1 MLANSTEPEAQPVRV
16 GVVGQGY
23 WGRKLAARYRQI
35 SEALLVGVCDHDAA
49 ALARASAE
57 HAHVPAYARL
67 DDLLRH
73 KPDLVVV
80 ATEPRAHMPVA
91 RAALEAGCAVFVEKP
106 LATSVA
112 DADRL
117 AALGAR
123 VGRPVLG
130 SALWSWDPVVG
141 ALAGLVAEGRIG
153 RLLRIEGA
161 RQNLGCL
168 KPGHDVLDDLLPHDL
183 QILRRMMS
191 SPPVQ
196 VQAWGS
202 RLAGTSALDA
212 ATVRLVWSDAT
223 EAELRLSWVSPEKVR
238 RMVVVGTEGMAVFEP
253 LDVAAPLRVHRSR
266 PTDAA
271 RAEPGALADVWAPPL
286 PRDGVEPLL
295 AQCLE
300 TLHCVRGA
308 APSVPLSLH
317 REVTAV
323 VEAARRSAD
332 QHGAP
337 IRVAPSTD
345 HTAQSLGGPTE

>member
-1 MLANSTEPEAQPVRV
+1 M
-16 GVVGQGY
+16 GQGY
-23 WGRKLAARYRQI
+23 WGRKLAARYQQI
-35 SEALLVGVCDHDAA
+35 SEALVVGVCDHDAG

-57 HAHVPAYARL
+57 HGHVPAYARL
-67 DDLLRH
+67 EDLLRQR
-73 KPDLVVV
+73 PELVVV
-80 ATEPRAHMPVA
+80 ATEPRAHMAVA

-117 AALGAR
+117 SALGAR

-130 SALWSWDPVVG
+130 SALWSWDPVIG
-141 ALAGLVAEGRIG
+141 ALAGLVAEGRLG

-191 SPPVQ
+191 SPPIQ

-202 RLAGTSALDA
+202 RLAGTAALDA
-212 ATVRLVWSDAT
+212 ATVRLVWSDGT

-238 RMVVVGTEGMAVFEP
+238 RMVVVGTQGMAVFEP

-271 RAEPGALADVWAPPL
+271 RSEPGAPADVWAPAL

-308 APSVPLSLH
+308 TPSVPLSLH

-323 VEAARRSAD
+323 VEAARCSAD
-332 QHGAP
+332 QQGAP
-337 IRVAPSTD
+337 VRLTRWPD
-345 HTAQSLGGPTE
+345 HAAQSVDLPSE

>member
-1 MLANSTEPEAQPVRV
+1 MYSTEPEARPVRV

-23 WGRKLAARYRQI
+23 WGRKLVERYRQVDG
-35 SEALLVGVCDHDAA
+35 ALVVGICDHDAG

-57 HAHVPAYARL
+57 NAQVPAYSRL
-67 DDLLRH
+67 EDLLRQ

-80 ATEPRAHMPVA
+80 ATEPLAHMPVA

-112 DADRL
+112 DADAL
-117 AALGAR
+117 AALAAR

-141 ALAGLVAEGRIG
+141 ALARLVAQGRLG

-183 QILRRMMS
+183 QIMRRLMS
-191 SPPVQ
+191 SPPIQ

-212 ATVRLVWSDAT
+212 ATVRLRWSDAT

-238 RMVVVGTEGMAVFEP
+238 RMVLVGTLGMAVLEP
-253 LDVAAPLRVHRSR
+253 LDVASPLRIHHTR
-266 PTDAA
+266 PADAA
-271 RAEPGALADVWAPPL
+271 RAEPGALADVWAPAL
-286 PRDGVEPLL
+286 PRHGVEPLL
-295 AQCLE
+295 AQCIE
-300 TLHCVRGA
+300 TLSCVRGA
-308 APSVPLSLH
+308 TPSVPLALH

-332 QHGAP
+332 QQGAP
-337 IRVAPSTD
+337 VRVAPALS
-345 HTAQSLGGPTE
+345 QSVGVPTE